1 MTEGTHKVK
10 LLVPNIVPFEAS
22 IDGVEVVAYDPNV
35 PIPAEH
41 VDATAL
47 VVWGVRD
54 ALVVD
59 AAARLRSLTWVQLLS
74 AGSDVGL
81 SAGFVEGATITGGR
95 SLHDGPVAE
104 HALALTLAAARRV
117 HTLVRAQIGHRW
129 AGEIGG
135 FQPEPRTKLFSTLR
149 GAHVVVWGFGAIATS
164 LTPHLQALGA
174 HVTGVGTRARTEAS
188 VEVVTPDALLERF
201 ATTDVVIMILP
212 ATAATIGALNAE
224 LLDALPPHAW
234 VINVGRGATIDQDA
248 LIAALQA
255 RTIAGAALDVTVPE
269 PLPVDSPLWDLPNVI
284 ITPHGAG
291 GRPIGADALI
301 EHNARALL
309 EGAPLRNLVRAAR

>member
-1 MTEGTHKVK
+1 MK
-10 LLVPNIVPFEAS
+10 LLVPNIVPFAAS
-22 IDGVEVVAYDPNV
+22 IDGVEVVVYDPNV
-35 PIPAEH
+35 PIPEAH

-47 VVWGVRD
+47 VVWGVHD
-54 ALVVD
+54 ALVFD
-59 AAARLRSLTWVQLLS
+59 AAARLRELTWVQLLS

-81 SAGFVEGATITGGR
+81 SAGFAPGATMTGGR
-95 SLHDGPVAE
+95 SLHDAPVAE

-135 FQPEPRTKLFSTLR
+135 FQPETSSKVFSTLR
-149 GAHVVVWGFGAIATS
+149 GANVVVWGFGAIATA
-164 LTPHLQALGA
+164 LAPHLQALGA
-174 HVTGVGTRARTEAS
+174 HVTGVGTRARTEGD
-188 VEVVTPDALLERF
+188 VEVVTPDALPELF
-201 ATTDVVIMILP
+201 ATTDVVVMILP
-212 ATAATIGALNAE
+212 ATAETIGALSAE
-224 LLDALPPHAW
+224 LLAALPSHAW

-255 RTIAGAALDVTVPE
+255 RSIAGAALDVTVPE

-301 EHNARALL
+301 EHNVRALL
-309 EGAPLRNLVRAAR
+309 DGAPLRNLVRPAR